1 MHICNVAE
9 MEGEE
14 TSQTHK
20 DHVTQHRKTRSN
32 ILKQAC
38 KRKPET
44 GILAHS
50 SFYCSNKWY
59 VIRGHLSLKSCPA
72 LYDIADKEENAD
84 GFVFESISWQESK
97 FCVREEGFLRSNSSK
112 LVVLVNSYHIVH
124 GSALDTKLLYLLLS
138 GLVLELN
145 IQQQEYI
152 GAFAEEAGVRIDIS
166 NQGEM
171 SFPREKGLSAPPGFA
186 TSIGMRKVML

>member
-1 MHICNVAE
+1 M
-9 MEGEE
+9 
-14 TSQTHK
+14 
-20 DHVTQHRKTRSN
+20 
-32 ILKQAC
+32 
-38 KRKPET
+38 
-44 GILAHS
+44 
-50 SFYCSNKWY
+50 
-59 VIRGHLSLKSCPA
+59 
-72 LYDIADKEENAD
+72 KEENAD

-97 FCVREEGFLRSNSSK
+97 FCFREEGFLRSNSSK

-171 SFPREKGLSAPPGFA
+171 AFPREKGLSAPPGFA